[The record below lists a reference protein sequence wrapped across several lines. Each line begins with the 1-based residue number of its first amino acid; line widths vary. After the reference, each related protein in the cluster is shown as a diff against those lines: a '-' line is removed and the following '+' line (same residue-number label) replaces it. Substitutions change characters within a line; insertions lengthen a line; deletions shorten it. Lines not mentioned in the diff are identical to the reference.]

1 MKKVILTAGLLAG
14 MLFRT
19 SGQNT
24 SDKNEYYEKRQL
36 KVDEVNLVTSYYHQE
51 GNNSAVTGGIGTEKL
66 SDYAN
71 SIDLKLSKF
80 DAKNRQHNFTLD
92 FNIDYY
98 TSASSDNI
106 DPRSI
111 SSASSAD
118 IHVYPSITWSMKD
131 PKNHTTKGASYSF
144 SSEYDYQSHGF
155 ILNWAKASKDNNREF
170 SVKGSAFLDRASI
183 ILPVELRTVSTT
195 TIQGRGGGKLET
207 KPRNSY
213 SLALS
218 LSQVINDRLQVLV
231 VTEPSYQEGF
241 LSTSFHRIFFT
252 DGKENIERLPGNRL
266 KLPIGV
272 RANYFLG
279 DNTILRGFYRF
290 YADSWGM
297 VAHTIN
303 LEGSYKIT
311 PFVSVSPYYRFNA
324 QTAVDYFEAYG
335 KHDPTKLYHTSDY
348 DIGEINT
355 NFIGSGIRLAPVNGV
370 LGMKHWSSIELRYGY
385 YTRSTGM
392 VANII
397 TLHTKFK

>member
-1 MKKVILTAGLLAG
+1 MKKIILTAGLLAS
-14 MLFRT
+14 MLFKT
-19 SGQNT
+19 AGQST
-24 SDKNEYYEKRQL
+24 SDKNTDYEKRQL
-36 KVDEVNLVTSYYHQE
+36 KVDEVNFVTSYYHQE

-66 SDYAN
+66 TDYAN

-106 DPRSI
+106 DPRNI

-118 IHVYPSITWSMKD
+118 IHVYPSVSWSMKD
-131 PKNHTTKGASYSF
+131 AKSHTTKGLSYSF

-155 ILNWAKASKDNNREF
+155 TLNWAKASKDNNREF
-170 SVKGSAFLDRASI
+170 SVKGSAFLDKASI
-183 ILPVELRTVSTT
+183 ILPIELRTTSTT
-195 TIQGRGGGKLET
+195 TQGRGDRQLET

-218 LSQVINDRLQVLV
+218 LSQVINDRLQVLL

-252 DGKENIERLPGNRL
+252 NGKENIERLPGNRI

-303 LEGSYKIT
+303 LEASYKIT
-311 PFVSVSPYYRFNA
+311 PFVSISPYYRFNA
-324 QTAVDYFEAYG
+324 QTAVDYFEPYG
-335 KHDPTKLYHTSDY
+335 KHDASKLYHTSDY

-355 NFIGSGIRLAPVNGV
+355 NFLGSGIRLAPVNGV
-370 LGMKHWSSIELRYGY
+370 LGMKHWSSVELRYGY

-392 VANII
+392 VANIV

>member
-1 MKKVILTAGLLAG
+1 MKKIILTAGLLAG

-19 SGQNT
+19 AGQST
-24 SDKNEYYEKRQL
+24 SDKNADYEKRQL
-36 KVDEVNLVTSYYHQE
+36 KVDEVNFVTSYYHQE

-66 SDYAN
+66 TDYAN

-92 FNIDYY
+92 FNVDYY

-106 DPRSI
+106 DPRNI

-118 IHVYPSITWSMKD
+118 IHVYPSVSWSMKD
-131 PKNHTTKGASYSF
+131 AKNHTTKGASYSF
-144 SSEYDYQSHGF
+144 SSEYDYRSHGF
-155 ILNWAKASKDNNREF
+155 TLNWAKASKDNNREF

-183 ILPVELRTVSTT
+183 ILPVELRTTSTT
-195 TIQGRGGGKLET
+195 TQGKGDRQLET

-218 LSQVINDRLQVLV
+218 LSQIINDRLQVLL

-252 DGKENIERLPGNRL
+252 DGKENIERLPGNRI

-272 RANYFLG
+272 RANYFWG

-303 LEGSYKIT
+303 LEASYKIT

-335 KHDPTKLYHTSDY
+335 KHDASKLYHTSDY

-355 NFIGSGIRLAPVNGV
+355 NFLGLGIRLAPVNGV